1 MGETNTVKTNKIITI
16 GRELGSGGREI
27 GMKLAE
33 RLGIPFYDKEILSE
47 AAKKSGY
54 TKELFERNDEK
65 PTNSFLYALAMGVNS
80 FGTAYQR
87 PLVMEVYLAQ
97 FETIRKLADEGPCIF
112 IGRCS
117 DYVLNDRNGVVN
129 VFVHA
134 DMKTRVKRTMEKHNI
149 TEKEAEGMCLRN
161 DKDRASYYN
170 YYSNHSWGDARY
182 YDLCLNTSKI
192 DLDKAVDLIIE
203 YSK

>member
-1 MGETNTVKTNKIITI
+1 MGENTAKTNKIITI

-65 PTNSFLYALAMGVNS
+65 PTNSFLYALAMGVNN

-134 DMKTRVKRTMEKHNI
+134 DMKTRVKRTMEKHDI
-149 TEKEAEGMCLRN
+149 SEKEAEGMCLRN

>member
-1 MGETNTVKTNKIITI
+1 MNEQKEKKIITI
-16 GRELGSGGREI
+16 GRQLGSGGREI
-27 GMKLAE
+27 GMCLAKKLD
-33 RLGIPFYDKEILSE
+33 IPFYDKEILTE

-65 PTNSFLYALAMGVNS
+65 PTSSFLYALAMGVNS
-80 FGTAYQR
+80 FGAAYQR
-87 PLVMEVYLAQ
+87 PLMMDVYLAQ
-97 FETIRKLADEGPCIF
+97 FDTIRKLADEGPCIF

-117 DYVLNDRNGVVN
+117 DYVLNDRDNAID

-134 DMKTRVKRTMEKHNI
+134 DLEARIERTMRKHQI
-149 TEKEAEGMCLRN
+149 SAKEAEGMCLRN

-170 YYSNHSWGDARY
+170 YYSNHSWGDARF

-192 DLDKAVDLIIE
+192 SVEKAADLIIS
-203 YSK
+203 YM

>member
-1 MGETNTVKTNKIITI
+1 MSDKKTNQIITI

-27 GMKLAE
+27 GMYLAKKLD
-33 RLGIPFYDKEILSE
+33 IPFYDKEILAE

-54 TKELFERNDEK
+54 TKELFEKNDEK

-80 FGTAYQR
+80 FGAAYQR
-87 PLVMEVYLAQ
+87 PLMMDVYLAQ
-97 FETIRKLADEGPCIF
+97 FDTIRKLADEGPCIF

-117 DYVLNDRNGVVN
+117 DYVLNDRNNVTN
-129 VFVHA
+129 VFIHA
-134 DMKTRVKRTMEKHNI
+134 DMKARVERTMKKHGI
-149 TEKEAEGMCLRN
+149 DTKEAESMCLRN

>member
-1 MGETNTVKTNKIITI
+1 MGENTAKTNKIITI

-65 PTNSFLYALAMGVNS
+65 PTNSFLYALAMGVNN

-149 TEKEAEGMCLRN
+149 SEKEAEGMCLRN